1 MQVHTGGKPSQCSQ
15 CNKAFS
21 QNIKRQVSYLVTKYK
36 LQMMNPLLDTS

>member
-1 MQVHTGGKPSQCSQ
+1 MLVHTGGKPSQCSQ

-36 LQMMNPLLDTS
+36 LQMMNPLLDKS